1 MLKFTA
7 LAISALISFGAQADY
22 YGGDD
27 IAKWSDALI
36 RVKAR
41 TAEVV
46 DFDDVGKLRGLSI
59 GVHDVFEGS
68 FICSPSN
75 ATNGQIV
82 DTVVLYVR
90 NHPER
95 RAENASKLAYEALS
109 SAYPC
114 RK

>member
-7 LAISALISFGAQADY
+7 LAFSALMSFGAQADY

-27 IAKWSDALI
+27 ISKWADALM

-41 TAEVV
+41 TAELT
-46 DFDDVGKLRGLSI
+46 DFADVGKLRGLSI
-59 GVHDVFEGS
+59 GIHDVFEGS
-68 FICSPSN
+68 SICAPGN
-75 ATNGQIV
+75 AANGQIV

-90 NHPER
+90 NHPEK

-109 SAYPC
+109 IAYPC
-114 RK
+114 NK